1 MEKGGR
7 RRAAILGPLRKEEKE
22 EEEVDVPFKS
32 PRGAPLI
39 GSSATSL
46 RCAPTTAS
54 SEDAETGGHLRV
66 AKHSVERKF
75 GESGIQSG
83 TSN

>member
-22 EEEVDVPFKS
+22 EEVDVPFKS
-32 PRGAPLI
+32 SRGAPLT
-39 GSSATSL
+39 GSSTTSL
-46 RCAPTTAS
+46 RCTPTAAS
-54 SEDAETGGHLRV
+54 SKDAEIGGHLRV
-66 AKHSVERKF
+66 AKHSVERKL